1 MADRGTFST
10 DSDTFTPSDDME
22 EIDQNIDPEL
32 EVKKLQDLV
41 KKLEKQNEQL
51 RNARRSGQSITDS
64 PTKQRKMIPTQ
75 QNKNRDPQELNKKLA
90 NMSLDEGL
98 NPPGGDSGINRT
110 DQ

>member
-1 MADRGTFST
+1 
-10 DSDTFTPSDDME
+10 ME

-64 PTKQRKMIPTQ
+64 PTKQRKMMTSTQ
-75 QNKNRDPQELNKKLA
+75 QKNREQELNKKLA
-90 NMSLDEGL
+90 NMSLDEVDL
-98 NPPGGDSGINRT
+98 VKIMSDDEDDEEKEDSCLINN
-110 DQ
+110 DYGMSLWSKFDL